1 MDRDKAFAI
10 YAITLICAVASVITA
25 SVMAGFA
32 TLPSPMM
39 FVEHVALGLGIR
51 FAYKWVG
58 GVDVADW
65 TIFGEPIEK
74 PIAAAEAVAQPGV
87 TADATS

>member
-1 MDRDKAFAI
+1 MDRDKAFGI

-74 PIAAAEAVAQPGV
+74 PVAATEAVAQGGV

>member
-1 MDRDKAFAI
+1 MNRDKAFAI

-32 TLPSPMM
+32 TLPSPLM

-58 GVDVADW
+58 GIDVADW
-65 TIFGEPIEK
+65 TIFGEPIAAA
-74 PIAAAEAVAQPGV
+74 PAAAEAVTPAGA